1 MRVVVPTLPVD
12 DGVDGSITFRD
23 GAFIRKYQKTGCVLG
38 TVFQDQAFFAVRRE
52 NDDLEKSRV
61 VYLACGYDAEGDG
74 GQSEERKRFKR
85 VGGNPKPIKV
95 TLGKGQHSVLFSVPR
110 PFDRPFDSGGEGSD
124 SDRVLAGQR
133 IRCSVDTAASGIQ
146 GGTLTEVITVS
157 EYLPQSNTF
166 HKKVYDMLPR
176 SSVAVEDVAELRVDE
191 MAAALFYTYIWG
203 WYTGFIEMPYYS
215 IQGLLTNPPVNLTG
229 GSVQVTQDIQE
240 NQEELHRYRLLSL
253 LFADESDPRFET
265 KHFGFLTPL
274 EAFDEYKRSYD
285 GRFNDYFGR
294 ALGGFL
300 ELVPAGS
307 R

>member
-1 MRVVVPTLPVD
+1 MFWERF
-12 DGVDGSITFRD
+12 FR
-23 GAFIRKYQKTGCVLG
+23 IRR
-38 TVFQDQAFFAVRRE
+38 FFAVRRE
-52 NDDLEKSRV
+52 NDDLEKPRT

-110 PFDRPFDSGGEGSD
+110 PFDRPFDSGDQGLDSD
-124 SDRVLAGQR
+124 SVLAGQR
-133 IRCSVDTAASGIQ
+133 IRCSIDAAVSGIQ
-146 GGTLTEVITVS
+146 GGTLTDVITVS

-166 HKKVYDMLPR
+166 HGKVDGILPIT
-176 SSVAVEDVAELRVDE
+176 SAGVTKGAQILVDE

-215 IQGLLTNPPVNLTG
+215 IQGLLSNPSVNLTG
-229 GSVQVTQDIQE
+229 GSMQVTQDIQKD
-240 NQEELHRYRLLSL
+240 QEMLRRYRLLSS
-253 LFADESDPRFET
+253 LFVDESDPRFEA

-274 EAFDEYKRSYD
+274 EVFDEYKYLYD